1 MSLELTYATSI
12 ETSRN
17 SKNKVSFAL
26 GEVVLSKH
34 IDSKHDSTVEGMG
47 GEYYVTVTTAEGS
60 QTTKLVVKR

>member
-1 MSLELTYATSI
+1 MQRLTILDADESADVTI
-12 ETSRN
+12 FN
-17 SKNKVSFAL
+17 AL

-34 IDSKHDSTVEGMG
+34 IDSKLDSTVEGYLPMG